1 MNNVVLSGRLVKDP
15 DVHYLKG
22 DNSNAVLRYTM
33 AVTRDFKNA
42 DGKYDTDFISCVAW
56 DRNAEFISK
65 HFKKGSPSTIGGD
78 IRTGNYT
85 NKEGQKVY
93 TTDVF
98 TDKIDLSSDVCSLG
112 KIHFSAATCSMSAVK
127 LLHGSLSI
135 LVCNKHQI
143 SDIGLGPHDSALNV
157 EVAILVGLG
166 TDRALKSHGYY
177 LYRLSKLKLGLL
189 QNRMSLLGLFI
200 LSRMG
205 NSLVLI

>member
-65 HFKKGSPSTIGGD
+65 HFKKGSPITIVGN

-98 TDKIDLSSDVCSLG
+98 TDKIEFVAGAKNENSNETNTQQSSKSYTKKSNASFMYVPETDDDEMP
-112 KIHFSAATCSMSAVK
+112 FS
-127 LLHGSLSI
+127 
-135 LVCNKHQI
+135 
-143 SDIGLGPHDSALNV
+143 
-157 EVAILVGLG
+157 
-166 TDRALKSHGYY
+166 
-177 LYRLSKLKLGLL
+177 
-189 QNRMSLLGLFI
+189 
-200 LSRMG
+200 
-205 NSLVLI
+205 